1 LNVVWDEERRKQGV
15 AGEARWLRR
24 RRGCSAGELIG
35 RGSLCRLSREPV
47 KRASLSDK
55 KKKKKKRSGLPAA
68 PAAHTLMMPARMQL
82 WEDGVRI

>member
-1 LNVVWDEERRKQGV
+1 M
-15 AGEARWLRR
+15 
-24 RRGCSAGELIG
+24 
-35 RGSLCRLSREPV
+35 CRLSREPV

-68 PAAHTLMMPARMQL
+68 HTLMMPARMQL

>member
-1 LNVVWDEERRKQGV
+1 
-15 AGEARWLRR
+15 
-24 RRGCSAGELIG
+24 
-35 RGSLCRLSREPV
+35 LCRLSREPV